1 MGGRPAKSEYADHWG
16 LDPEITFLNHGSF
29 GACPTAVLE
38 YQTELRKRLESEP
51 VRFFEHECVP
61 LWQEALDSISE
72 FLNADPDGM
81 TFQNNATG
89 GVNAVLRSLQF
100 EPGDEI
106 IVPDH
111 SYQACWNAIDHVARR
126 WRAKIVVVEI
136 PFRLEDEDQVVE
148 LILQAVTSRTKL
160 ALIDTVTSPT
170 GMRLPYEVLVNELQ
184 SRGVD
189 VLLDAAHGAG
199 IVPLDLSSLDAAYVA
214 GNCHKWLC
222 TPKGS
227 AYLHIREDKKAE
239 IKPISISH
247 GYSADLPTQEK
258 FRFEFDWPGTQ
269 DPSPWLCIPYAIKYL
284 DGMVNG
290 GWPAILERNRNLA
303 LYGRDLMC
311 EALGA
316 EPPTPDSMVA
326 SLAAVEISAEPKI
339 DDPNNRLD
347 PLHISLFDDYGIQI
361 PVWPWPHHNTRY
373 IRLSAALY
381 NGEEEYQYLADA
393 LRESL

>member
-1 MGGRPAKSEYADHWG
+1 
-16 LDPEITFLNHGSF
+16 
-29 GACPTAVLE
+29 
-38 YQTELRKRLESEP
+38 
-51 VRFFEHECVP
+51 
-61 LWQEALDSISE
+61 
-72 FLNADPDGM
+72 M

-126 WRAKIVVVEI
+126 WGAKIVVVEI

-284 DGMVNG
+284 DGMVSG

-311 EALGA
+311 EALGV

>member
-1 MGGRPAKSEYADHWG
+1 M
-16 LDPEITFLNHGSF
+16 
-29 GACPTAVLE
+29 E

-126 WRAKIVVVEI
+126 WGAKIVIVEI

-170 GMRLPYEVLVNELQ
+170 GIRLPYEVLVNELQ

-189 VLLDAAHGAG
+189 VLLDAAHGPG

-227 AYLHIREDKKAE
+227 AFLHIREDKKAE

-247 GYSADLPTQEK
+247 GYSADLPPQEK

-339 DDPNNRLD
+339 SDPNNRLD

>member
-1 MGGRPAKSEYADHWG
+1 MSGRPAKSEYADHWG
-16 LDPEITFLNHGSF
+16 LDPQITFLNHGSF

-61 LWQEALDSISE
+61 LCQEALDSISE

-126 WRAKIVVVEI
+126 WDAKIVIVEI

-189 VLLDAAHGAG
+189 VLLDAAHGPG

-227 AYLHIREDKKAE
+227 AFLHIREDKKAE

-247 GYSADLPTQEK
+247 GYSADLPPQEK

-339 DDPNNRLD
+339 SDPNNRLD